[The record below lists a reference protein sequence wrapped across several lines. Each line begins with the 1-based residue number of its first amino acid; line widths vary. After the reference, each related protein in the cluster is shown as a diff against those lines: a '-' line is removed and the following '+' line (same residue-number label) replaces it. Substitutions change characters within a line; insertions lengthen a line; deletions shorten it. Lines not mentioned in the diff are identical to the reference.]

1 MPLVI
6 PGALLLRSGAV
17 LNAEAARWGCPRV
30 VFGAPSF
37 YLLLDV
43 FLLICLCAASSQ
55 ENGTSDCS
63 VPKRRGKMISEA
75 SEIFGQIIS
84 ELPFN

>member
-1 MPLVI
+1 MF
-6 PGALLLRSGAV
+6 
-17 LNAEAARWGCPRV
+17 NAEAAQWSCPRV

-43 FLLICLCAASSQ
+43 FILICLCTASSQ

-63 VPKRRGKMISEA
+63 VPNCRGKMISEA

>member
-1 MPLVI
+1 MR
-6 PGALLLRSGAV
+6 GQRSGAV
-17 LNAEAARWGCPRV
+17 LGWYSEP
-30 VFGAPSF
+30 PSF